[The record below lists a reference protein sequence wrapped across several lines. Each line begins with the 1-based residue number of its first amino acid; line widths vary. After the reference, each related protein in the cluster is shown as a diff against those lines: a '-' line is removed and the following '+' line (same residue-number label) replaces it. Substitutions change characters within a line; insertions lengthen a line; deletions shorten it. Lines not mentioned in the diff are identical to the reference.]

1 MKGYKA
7 LDWDMRAAYGNEMQY
22 KLGKT
27 YTVYGKVVPCENGFH
42 FCEKI
47 EELNCCYDIASSR
60 ILNKICNYLSAMM
73 KHLSDR

>member
-1 MKGYKA
+1 MKGI
-7 LDWDMRAAYGNEMQY
+7 LGNDMPY

-27 YTVYGKVVPCENGFH
+27 YIVDGEVILCENGFN

-47 EELNCCYDIASSR
+47 EHLNCCYDIASSR